1 MFKRLR
7 NKFLI
12 LNMSIISVMM
22 ITAFAVIYTITYNNM
37 QMENQNKLLSLPVIK
52 LEGSNNPPKTNGSVS
67 AGLHVIRNISS
78 DYSLSFSIRVDSD
91 GKVLDIEF
99 LY

>member
-1 MFKRLR
+1 
-7 NKFLI
+7 
-12 LNMSIISVMM
+12 MSIISVMM